1 MTLEALGQDPLEML
15 VEQALRRLSEAE
27 PPSRIEVERVDVKEE
42 PGRRGAG
49 GAVSPGERENERAA
63 SYLAKE
69 MACMA
74 NTPGGG
80 ALIVGIADDGARIGT
95 QLDADWLRH
104 RIWELTS
111 NKLTITA
118 RAVNLDR
125 CRILILTCV
134 EALDPVRYR
143 GRLKWR
149 VGANCVD
156 VDPVVWRSRM
166 LERIGFD
173 WSDQPSG
180 RTLNDVSPAACEV
193 ARHYL
198 RESDGDESGVD
209 LANATDADLIRRL
222 NLVKDSHRLTNAG
235 SLLFVE
241 TLWPGVDYIRR
252 DMPGGDSTLRIEG
265 VGPLLTQVQKVEQ
278 AGEVANRVTHTAK
291 GFAHGRIRAI
301 PPRTLREAIVN
312 GIVHRDWL
320 SSRPTT
326 IEHVGDTLT
335 VTSPGGFLGGVAPD
349 NIITHPA
356 VPRYRSLAEAM
367 ARLGLAEREGIG
379 VDRMVRDMLAIGRP
393 PPAISE
399 LDGPYVRV
407 ALLGGPPDA
416 AVVAL
421 VAALTPA
428 RAANVDSLLLIEHL
442 ARHGWVDAESAAPVL
457 QRSSSI
463 EAEEAIHRLAEVHL
477 DPDHSTTVITPV
489 RGVPASHPDALRL
502 SDTARRKLSHRRASL
517 RTREG
522 REAMILQWSRA
533 RGRVSSTEVADLTG
547 LSKVSAGKLLTALA
561 DAGHLE
567 GSRPER
573 IGRGFF
579 YVPANSG
586 EDQRNVTGTR

>member
-15 VEQALRRLSEAE
+15 VEQALHRLSEGE
-27 PPSRIEVERVDVKEE
+27 PASRIEVERVDVKEE

-49 GAVSPGERENERAA
+49 GAVSPGKRENERAA
-63 SYLAKE
+63 CYLAEE

-95 QLDADWLRH
+95 RLDADWLRH

-118 RAVNLDR
+118 RAANLDG
-125 CRILILTCV
+125 CRILILTSV
-134 EALDPVRYR
+134 EAFDPVRY
-143 GRLKWR
+143 GGKLKWR

-156 VDPVVWRSRM
+156 VDPVVWQSRM

-209 LANATDADLIRRL
+209 LANATDADLLRRL

-235 SLLFVE
+235 SLLFVQ
-241 TLWPGVDYIRR
+241 TPWPGVDYIRR
-252 DMPGGDSTLRIEG
+252 DMPGGDSTLRVEG

-301 PPRTLREAIVN
+301 PPGTLREAIVN

-335 VTSPGGFLGGVAPD
+335 VTSPGGFVGGVTPD

-367 ARLGLAEREGIG
+367 AKLGLAEREGIG
-379 VDRMVRDMLAIGRP
+379 VDRMVRDMLAMGRP
-393 PPAISE
+393 APAISE
-399 LDGPYVRV
+399 IDGPCVRV

-416 AVVAL
+416 AVVDL
-421 VAALTPA
+421 VATLAPT
-428 RAANVDSLLLIEHL
+428 RAASVDSLLLIEHL
-442 ARHGWVDAESAAPVL
+442 TRYGWVDAGSAAPVL
-457 QRSSSI
+457 QRSSLAES
-463 EAEEAIHRLAEVHL
+463 EEAIRLLGEAHL
-477 DPDHSTTVITPV
+477 GLEDPVPVIARV
-489 RGVPASHPDALRL
+489 RGVPAHQRDAYRL
-502 SDTARRKLSHRRASL
+502 SDATRRKLAHRLAPM
-517 RTREG
+517 RTPEG
-522 REAMILQWSRA
+522 REALILHWSRA
-533 RGRVSSTEVADLTG
+533 RGRLSSTEIADLTG
-547 LSKVSAGKLLTALA
+547 LSNVYAGKLLIALA
-561 DAGHLE
+561 EDGHLQ
-567 GSRPER
+567 GSRPRR
-573 IGRGFF
+573 IGRGYY
-579 YVPANSG
+579 YVPV
-586 EDQRNVTGTR
+586 DPDI